1 MLSAFAGLAL
11 CAAAGTLSAQD
22 RVAAGGDVEVRRI
35 SNILKTKVII
45 QDNKPAGEIVDV
57 VYNDGGCID
66 YYVASYDNRQY
77 VVPFDVVQ
85 YRSADRVVFIDVAPA
100 QFERVPEHSRPGPG
114 SKPVL

>member
-11 CAAAGTLSAQD
+11 CAAAGQLSAQD

-35 SNILKTKVII
+35 SNLMKTKVVI

-66 YYVASYDNRQY
+66 YFVASYNNQQY
-77 VVPFDVVQ
+77 VMPFDVVQ
-85 YRSADRVVFIDVAPA
+85 
-100 QFERVPEHSRPGPG
+100 
-114 SKPVL
+114 